1 MDKMFNKDEEIGCL
15 QAIPFSIKI
24 KRKKKVTTKRIASEA
39 F

>member
-1 MDKMFNKDEEIGCL
+1 MRKSDAYE
-15 QAIPFSIKI
+15 AIPFSVKI